1 MDVAPW
7 KRASVAVVGNSADL
21 VGAVVETP
29 AAVISSV
36 GPHLGHCCPAFV
48 DANH

>member
-7 KRASVAVVGNSADL
+7 NRASVADVVNSVDL
-21 VGAVVETP
+21 VGAVVGTP
-29 AAVISSV
+29 ASVISSV